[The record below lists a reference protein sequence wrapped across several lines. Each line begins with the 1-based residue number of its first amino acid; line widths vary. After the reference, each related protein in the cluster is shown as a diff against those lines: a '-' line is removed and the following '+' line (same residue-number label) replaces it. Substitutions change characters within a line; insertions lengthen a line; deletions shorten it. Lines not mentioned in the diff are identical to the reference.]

1 LFKGTPR
8 AVPDNI
14 FAKFLADHIFLQNR
28 DKKYIKKFTKSAGS
42 TWHGGLARG
51 PSAQQAYLASGPL
64 MGRSELID
72 GARPPRNDG
81 PPKFDSPSAESWE
94 LSLCLIAALSTSI
107 VTKIEGRRGERF
119 VSGFILHW

>member
-1 LFKGTPR
+1 MY
-8 AVPDNI
+8 I
-14 FAKFLADHIFLQNR
+14 FAKFLVDHIFLQNR

-72 GARPPRNDG
+72 GAGPPRNDG
-81 PPKFDSPSAESWE
+81 PPKFDSPSDESWE
-94 LSLCLIAALSTSI
+94 LSLSHRSPFHFYRH
-107 VTKIEGRRGERF
+107 KNRGQEGTVGERF
-119 VSGFILHW
+119 VFL